1 MTAAQ
6 RSFCRH
12 IRNQIDAAF
21 VTARVDFVSV
31 HLIDFRFVGYTHRRR
46 GNLMIFAAERMEDL
60 AGKASLRDAGTT
72 AGIATDKLLALL
84 GENAGVPCK

>member
-1 MTAAQ
+1 
-6 RSFCRH
+6 
-12 IRNQIDAAF
+12 
-21 VTARVDFVSV
+21 
-31 HLIDFRFVGYTHRRR
+31 
-46 GNLMIFAAERMEDL
+46 MIFAAERMEDL